1 MLGASIVV
9 PICRV
14 MNDNRVDAFN
24 AFDFHHEGYNGEHTV
39 QWSAAR
45 LVSDCSAVKEH
56 RYYITADDLHLDL
69 GPLSPA

>member
-24 AFDFHHEGYNGEHTV
+24 AWNFIREG
-39 QWSAAR
+39 
-45 LVSDCSAVKEH
+45 
-56 RYYITADDLHLDL
+56 
-69 GPLSPA
+69 